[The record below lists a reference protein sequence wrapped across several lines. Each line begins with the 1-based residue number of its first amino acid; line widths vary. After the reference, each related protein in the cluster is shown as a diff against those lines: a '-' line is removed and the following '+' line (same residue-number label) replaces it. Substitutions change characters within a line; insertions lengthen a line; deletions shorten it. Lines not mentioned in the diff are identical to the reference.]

1 MRLLSVGVLLCPDS
15 YLAWAEETLGF
26 WLAVWKDND
35 DIWQQLEL
43 NISYQKSQKL
53 MCAQL
58 WSAVS
63 LLPESP
69 SRHLCPGCPSPPH
82 KISHL
87 HPHALS
93 SLAEEGTILPVL
105 LAKSTAHFLSP
116 WTQLRFLTVNLC
128 WRWPFWIDTQFRK
141 LLLPIPVPSRPVRF
155 WKREDERYSPSVN
168 FKVASKFQ
176 GGDTIGPDGC
186 YMNKVPKLECRKS
199 TALITRSQVSMGFCS
214 LIFQDYQ

>member
-1 MRLLSVGVLLCPDS
+1 MSRQWSGASAAEESVDQITLRVLVFWSPHFGHSAIRLLSVGVLLYPDS
-15 YLAWAEETLGF
+15 SLAWAEETLGF

-43 NISYQKSQKL
+43 KISYQMSQKL

-69 SRHLCPGCPSPPH
+69 SRHLCPGCPSPPQN
-82 KISHL
+82 ISHL

-93 SLAEEGTILPVL
+93 SLAEEGTILPLL
-105 LAKSTAHFLSP
+105 LAKSTGHFLSP

-128 WRWPFWIDTQFRK
+128 WRWPFWIDT
-141 LLLPIPVPSRPVRF
+141 PV
-155 WKREDERYSPSVN
+155 
-168 FKVASKFQ
+168 
-176 GGDTIGPDGC
+176 
-186 YMNKVPKLECRKS
+186 
-199 TALITRSQVSMGFCS
+199 
-214 LIFQDYQ
+214 